1 MPDVFGNKTPQE
13 VLLEM
18 REQFRKRTATAQQ
31 GGPGA
36 QAGQSLANIFAPAIN
51 KTIDTRAAR
60 KAEATRLMHT
70 QGMSREQAEA
80 EAKATVGRE
89 FAEVRQAKSV
99 QEAGSDMQRFM
110 DGLPPSIPSDMRQA
124 QGMLFMSNRLR
135 SLGLTT
141 QANNMAAQ
149 ASAAITAAEDRALKV
164 ADLKAQTQARIEST
178 ESEIA
183 ERPFIGTTEF
193 QKNVMKKEQI
203 IAELEDPSSQL
214 TPEERA
220 SRMRAKGHLE
230 AKILKDETLV
240 GRTAEDVRGDP
251 VLMRKLFFDI
261 SDKEVLLANLNE
273 ADAALADLDAF
284 DATVWANWQ
293 KDAIAFG
300 EKWFGRTP
308 TETERE
314 FMDRI
319 IEKQGKPSIIAAKIR
334 HSLTGAQM
342 SAFEIQY
349 LTPFLPSPGDSPQ
362 QMRAKMRVVK
372 DYTQLDRDIR
382 LQMFQQGLTVPM
394 LERNLNQNIGSFS
407 DPIPSAQTVTPE
419 AQDAAGDYT
428 VDILNAARSQP
439 SQQ

>member
-1 MPDVFGNKTPQE
+1 MPDAFGNPTPQE
-13 VLLEM
+13 VLADM
-18 REQFRKRTATAQQ
+18 REQFQKRTIIAQQ

-36 QAGQSLANIFAPAIN
+36 QAGQSLANIFAPAIR
-51 KTIDTRAAR
+51 KTLDTREAR
-60 KAEATRLMHT
+60 QNEATRLMRT
-70 QGMSREQAEA
+70 QGLTREQATA
-80 EAKATVGRE
+80 EAKETIGRE
-89 FAEVRQAKSV
+89 FSEVRQAKAV
-99 QEAGSDMQRFM
+99 QEAGSEMQRFM
-110 DGLPPSIPSDMRQA
+110 DGLPNSIPSDMRQA

-141 QANNMAAQ
+141 QANNMASQ
-149 ASAAITAAEDRALKV
+149 ASAAITAAEDRALKI
-164 ADLKAQTQARIEST
+164 ADLKAQTRARQEGT
-178 ESEIA
+178 ENKIA

-203 IAELEDPSSQL
+203 IAKLQDPRSQL
-214 TPEERA
+214 EPEERE
-220 SRMRAKGHLE
+220 SLMRSKGHLE

-273 ADAALADLDAF
+273 ADQALSELDSF
-284 DATVWANWQ
+284 DSTVWANWK
-293 KDAIAFG
+293 KDTIAFS

-372 DYTQLDRDIR
+372 DYTQLDRDVR

-394 LERNLNQNIGSFS
+394 LERNLHQDVGSFS

-419 AQDAAGDYT
+419 AADAAGDYT
-428 VDILNAARSQP
+428 DSILDAARSKP
-439 SQQ
+439 E